1 MVGSSGIAIAD
12 SVGAKIERFMRT
24 HLFFTAVVFMGLCW
38 IPVLLAQDESA
49 GNRENW
55 QVPVTLGKDGW
66 MLYANPRFG
75 FVLPVPPGMKALRPP
90 DNGGGQAFE
99 SADGKVQ
106 LTSFGS
112 HNVDGFGDVEKNWNE
127 ELAQK
132 GRTVTYKRKTESWY
146 VISGTMEDGTGFY
159 TRYEAN
165 AKHGAG
171 WTLTYPQAEEKR
183 YARWVERIAK
193 GYEARLGKGD
203 D

>member
-1 MVGSSGIAIAD
+1 MGTN
-12 SVGAKIERFMRT
+12 IEQFMRT
-24 HLFFTAVVFMGLCW
+24 HPFIVLVFMGLCW
-38 IPVLLAQDESA
+38 FPAASAQDKAAEE
-49 GNRENW
+49 ENW

-66 MLYANPRFG
+66 MVFANPRFG

-99 SADGKVQ
+99 TSDGKVR
-106 LTSFGS
+106 LTGFGS
-112 HNVDGFGDVEKNWNE
+112 HNVDGFGDVEKNWKE

-132 GRTVTYKRKTESWY
+132 GRAITYKRKTESWY

-159 TRYEAN
+159 TRYDAN
-165 AKHGAG
+165 AKHCAG
-171 WTLTYPQAEEKR
+171 WILTYPQAEEKR
-183 YARWVERIAK
+183 YAPWVERIAK